1 MSILD
6 LDNQDLEQLILTE
19 SIVNAA
25 GLSSGQ
31 IQVGLK
37 GDPSLRETAMDR
49 CRYESEIDKTF
60 HQLEPVLEDMLIN
73 RGIYKLF
80 IGFNNN
86 EIRTMSIFDPLREEI
101 HEATTLLDD
110 AYIERHFPKID
121 YDDKIDVMRQLY
133 KGLMKADLFKKM
145 PKHWQNIT
153 RKRHETWEP
162 MSVEQIHSIMQTL
175 NVLRN
180 IPEYYLRN
188 FNLSI
193 VQSVVR
199 LQFNCDGTQIVT
211 AKDFDE
217 FIATNIP

>member
-1 MSILD
+1 MTSLD

-19 SIVNAA
+19 SIVNAV
-25 GLSSGQ
+25 GLSPGH

-60 HQLEPVLEDMLIN
+60 NRLEPVLEDMLIN
-73 RGIYKLF
+73 RGIYRLF

-101 HEATTLLDD
+101 HDASTLLD
-110 AYIERHFPKID
+110 ASYIERHFPTITYSEKIE
-121 YDDKIDVMRQLY
+121 VMRQLY
-133 KGLMKADLFKKM
+133 KGLMKAELFNKM
-145 PKHWQNIT
+145 PSHWQNIT

-162 MSVEQIHSIMQTL
+162 MSVEQIKKIMQTL
-175 NVLRN
+175 TIMRN
-180 IPEYYLRN
+180 LPEYYLRN
-188 FNLSI
+188 VNISI

-199 LQFNCDGTQIVT
+199 LQFNCDGTQIVK
-211 AKDFDE
+211 AKDFE
-217 FIATNIP
+217 QFIETNIP

>member
-1 MSILD
+1 MTTLD
-6 LDNQDLEQLILTE
+6 LDNQDLEKLILTE

-25 GLSSGQ
+25 GLTSGQ

-60 HQLEPVLEDMLIN
+60 NRLEPIFEDMLIN

-101 HEATTLLDD
+101 HEATTLLDES
-110 AYIERHFPKID
+110 YYERHFPIIQYDEKIA
-121 YDDKIDVMRQLY
+121 VMRQLY
-133 KGLMKADLFKKM
+133 KGLMKDELFKKM

-153 RKRHETWEP
+153 RNRHETWEP
-162 MSVEQIHSIMQTL
+162 MSVEQIKKIMQTL
-175 NVLRN
+175 TVMRN
-180 IPEYYLRN
+180 LPEYYLRN
-188 FNLSI
+188 FNLSV

-211 AKDFDE
+211 ADDFDQ
-217 FIATNIP
+217 FIETNIP